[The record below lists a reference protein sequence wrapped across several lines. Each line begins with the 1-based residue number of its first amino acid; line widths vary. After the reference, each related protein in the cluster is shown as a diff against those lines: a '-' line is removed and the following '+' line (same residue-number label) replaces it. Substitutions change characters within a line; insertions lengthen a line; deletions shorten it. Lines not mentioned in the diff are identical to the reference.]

1 MTTVQIKRQGIKPT
15 VVLLSAG
22 VGTRIKTYEP
32 RCLIN
37 YKGKTLIDHQI
48 TTIENSFGGCDI
60 VVVCGYDAHKVNKKV
75 QQYSNVRVVE
85 NELYS
90 ETGSAS
96 SMRLATNNISNDK
109 IVFIHGDIIFNNQTL
124 NKSDYSRSF
133 LVVDN
138 GKMINQREVGVIV
151 QENNCAANLSFGLD
165 GQPRWGQICYF
176 TGDELKKLRKTININ
191 SDFNK
196 RQLSFELI
204 NEIIEAGGEFKCVEP
219 KEMKLFELDSMKEFL
234 ESKVN
239 I

>member
-37 YKGKTLIDHQI
+37 YKSKTLIDHQI
-48 TTIENSFGGCDI
+48 KTIENSFGGCDI

-75 QQYSNVRVVE
+75 QQYPNVRVVE
-85 NELYS
+85 NELFS
-90 ETGSAS
+90 DTGSAS

-124 NKSDYSRSF
+124 NKGDYSRSF
-133 LVVDN
+133 LIVDRK
-138 GKMINQREVGVIV
+138 GMINQREVGVV
-151 QENNCAANLSFGLD
+151 VEKNNCAANLSFGLEE
-165 GQPRWGQICYF
+165 QPRWGQVCYF
-176 TGDELKKLRKTININ
+176 TGDELKKLRKIINVN

-196 RQLSFELI
+196 KQLSFELI
-204 NEIIEAGGEFKCVEP
+204 NEIIDSGGEFKCIEP
-219 KEMKLFELDSMKEFL
+219 NEMQLFELDSMKEFL
-234 ESKVN
+234 DSKVN